1 MISYHHIGVVC
12 GLQIHTE
19 ALTNTY
25 QYPIYTHE
33 TYAQI
38 YIPKQWDFYNP
49 EIENLWSSSQNW
61 GSGQIEWALYKGLGL
76 MLSVEM
82 LDK

>member
-49 EIENLWSSSQNW
+49 EIENL
-61 GSGQIEWALYKGLGL
+61 
-76 MLSVEM
+76 
-82 LDK
+82 